1 MKLMWT
7 VVILLGGF
15 VLAHNLA
22 SGTADALTNWCA
34 AMVVIAYPI
43 DGFLNAVTDYLNS
56 DVQ

>member
-1 MKLMWT
+1 MKLIWT
-7 VVILLGGF
+7 LVILFGGF

-34 AMVVIAYPI
+34 AIVVIAYPI
-43 DGFLNAVTDYLNS
+43 DGFLNAVTDYLKG